1 MNVFNC
7 NLVCM
12 LQYRKKKEDKG
23 EKLVDY
29 IWGGG
34 GGLSAADG
42 AGIRIYVVY
51 ASLF

>member
-1 MNVFNC
+1 MYASI
-7 NLVCM
+7 
-12 LQYRKKKEDKG
+12 QEEKG
-23 EKLVDY
+23 GQRRETCRLY
-29 IWGGG
+29 LGGG